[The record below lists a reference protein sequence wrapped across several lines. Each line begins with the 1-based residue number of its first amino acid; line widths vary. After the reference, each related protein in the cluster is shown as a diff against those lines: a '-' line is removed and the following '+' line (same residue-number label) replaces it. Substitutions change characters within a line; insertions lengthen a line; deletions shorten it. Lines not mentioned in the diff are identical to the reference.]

1 LTTRVVVADDHAVV
15 REGTVELL
23 GRSDGIEVVGEAADG
38 LEALNLVAELRPD
51 VLVLD
56 LSMPGLDGLGVI
68 ERVNAVSPV
77 TAVLVLTAHD
87 ELPYVRAALEAGARG
102 YLTKASRG
110 AEVVEG
116 VRATAAGQTVLSPQ
130 LTGVLLERPE
140 PKAGSTQ
147 ITPRE
152 LEVLA
157 AAARGLGNKQ
167 IAAELRLSPRTVQTH
182 LTSVFAKLGVGSRTE
197 AVLRAMQEGWVST
210 PRRG

>member
-68 ERVNAVSPV
+68 ERVHAASPV

-210 PRRG
+210 PKRG